1 MSVVAF
7 CDGSSLKGGGA
18 GAGVVIHDYRLRSE
32 DSPTDTIFRYSLPIG
47 KGTNNEAEY
56 QAIVFAIQK
65 IDSMPSIGFDEEI
78 VIFTDSELAVKQIS
92 GEYQVKNKNLKA
104 IYSQIVK
111 LIAKYTN
118 LKVKH
123 LPRED
128 NEQAD
133 ALSRIASL
141 ISMAQSS

>member
-1 MSVVAF
+1 LSIVAY

-18 GAGVVIHDYRLRSE
+18 GAGVVLIVPYSKG
-32 DSPTDTIFRYSLPIG
+32 TKFRCSLPIG

-56 QAIVFAIQK
+56 HAILLAIKK
-65 IDSMPSIGFDEEI
+65 INSMPSIDIDEEI
-78 VIFTDSELAVKQIS
+78 VIFTDSELAVKQIA

-104 IYSQIVK
+104 IHSQIVK
-111 LIAKYTN
+111 LVSKYTN
-118 LKVKH
+118 LEVKH

-141 ISMAQSS
+141 LSVAQSS

>member
-18 GAGVVIHDYRLRSE
+18 GAGVVIHDHRKRSE
-32 DSPTDTIFRYSLPIG
+32 DSPTDTIFRYSLPMG

-56 QAIVFAIQK
+56 HAILFAIQK
-65 IDSMPSIGFDEEI
+65 MDSMPSIGFNEKV
-78 VIFTDSELAVKQIS
+78 VIFTDSELAVKQIA

-104 IYSQIVK
+104 IHSQIVK

-118 LKVKH
+118 FEVKH

-141 ISMAQSS
+141 LSMAQPS

>member
-1 MSVVAF
+1 MSVVAY

-18 GAGVVIHDYRLRSE
+18 GAGVVLIMNYSTGTNLVQ
-32 DSPTDTIFRYSLPIG
+32 YSLPMG

-56 QAIVFAIQK
+56 HAILFAIEQVN
-65 IDSMPSIGFDEEI
+65 SMPSIGFDEEI

-92 GEYQVKNKNLKA
+92 GEYQIKNKNLKA
-104 IYSQIVK
+104 IHSQIVK

-118 LKVKH
+118 LEVKH

-141 ISMAQSS
+141 LSMAQSS

>member
-1 MSVVAF
+1 M
-7 CDGSSLKGGGA
+7 
-18 GAGVVIHDYRLRSE
+18 
-32 DSPTDTIFRYSLPIG
+32 G

-56 QAIVFAIQK
+56 HAILFAIQK
-65 IDSMPSIGFDEEI
+65 MDSMPSIGFNEKV
-78 VIFTDSELAVKQIS
+78 VIFTDSELAVKQIA

-104 IYSQIVK
+104 IHSQIVK

-118 LKVKH
+118 FEVKH

-141 ISMAQSS
+141 LSMAQS

>member
-1 MSVVAF
+1 MSIVAY

-18 GAGVVIHDYRLRSE
+18 GAGIVLIMSYSTGTNLV
-32 DSPTDTIFRYSLPIG
+32 RYSLPMG

-56 QAIVFAIQK
+56 HAILFAIQK
-65 IDSMPSIGFDEEI
+65 INSMPSIGFDEEV
-78 VIFTDSELAVKQIS
+78 VIFTDSELAVKQIA
-92 GEYQVKNKNLKA
+92 GEYKVKNKNLKQ
-104 IYSQIVK
+104 IHSQIVK
-111 LIAKYTN
+111 LVAKYTN
-118 LKVKH
+118 LEVKH

-141 ISMAQSS
+141 LSMAQSS